1 MYDFKPFEKIRSF
14 GEVIVFGK
22 IAISEVEER
31 QNNLLDN
38 KVEFYNKS
46 GPKTEKKGRKKGKNS
61 TVWILFMKAKNLML
75 SKVEYFL

>member
-1 MYDFKPFEKIRSF
+1 MENDSKYETSKYIYDFKPFEKIRSF

-46 GPKTEKKGRKKGKNS
+46 GP
-61 TVWILFMKAKNLML
+61 
-75 SKVEYFL
+75 